1 MRNDF
6 EQLIWLYLMGVEQVG
21 ARQPTNYSEVK
32 IVKKIN
38 EAADQ
43 DISAFKKTEEVR
55 GTERKKS
62 NYEDFRKEFNQ
73 INNIKA
79 LDKYWRNNL
88 INKFKIKKFWGLNEL
103 VESTKMNILIIHEAP
118 TRSDFAQYTFLDGK
132 KKKFN
137 Q

>member
-38 EAADQ
+38 KAADQ

-55 GTERKKS
+55 GTVLKKS
-62 NYEDFRKEFNQ
+62 KMK
-73 INNIKA
+73 I
-79 LDKYWRNNL
+79 
-88 INKFKIKKFWGLNEL
+88 FKKSLMK
-103 VESTKMNILIIHEAP
+103 LIILK
-118 TRSDFAQYTFLDGK
+118 R
-132 KKKFN
+132 
-137 Q
+137 